1 MHPPLLCGLEQK
13 RFVLSV
19 HRTDRVGNG
28 PEVWGTEV
36 IATTVQV
43 GAKQN
48 APDSDRVTERQS
60 ISPPQVLLNHRI
72 EPQRFG
78 RNGTA
83 VPDHGFG
90 LEYDSLPWQ

>member
-1 MHPPLLCGLEQK
+1 MAHDLIHIVFTLLIVRLEQK

-36 IATTVQV
+36 IATTGRL

-48 APDSDRVTERQS
+48 APDSV
-60 ISPPQVLLNHRI
+60 
-72 EPQRFG
+72 
-78 RNGTA
+78 
-83 VPDHGFG
+83 
-90 LEYDSLPWQ
+90 